1 MNRISFK
8 GYAQQG
14 NFDPINL
21 PDATAKIAQEGE
33 RTLRGMKAVRD
44 QDRRNRDSYESALKQ
59 KNRDEFSNRQA
70 NFDFDTQMRRNYREA
85 LNKNYETEIASTRKE
100 SDNRAKVWE
109 SLSAFSQT
117 ATEFAGKYKEK
128 KDKEDQLAGMN
139 AVYASGIT
147 YEEWQQLRNGEAEI
161 NATDATINDL
171 TVKLQARGVSV
182 SQIDQLRNLSGKR
195 EYGARM
201 AYAQKGGEEYG
212 LYLAQMGDKEVEING
227 QPMSLARARANGDL
241 QVIPQIL
248 NQLRTEYISQYSGMD
263 PAFANEY
270 LFKGMRRTEQSYNLN
285 IANEITQQTSAKLA
299 AEDDARV
306 KSDWT
311 NTGAQGFYD
320 NITLNGGNKRNNR
333 LRGIK
338 SLTTMAAAGQFSP
351 DDLDALETLPI
362 LKPGTTK
369 MSTFGEEFGTDMIAL
384 RNAVDTKVS
393 QDRTKADAEER
404 ETKSQAIEYFYR
416 ERPDGGYTQEQLDQ
430 IAKKWTEDFN
440 EAPPAEIQAMDS
452 QEEIEEEEGREILL
466 DKISKGQPIERRYLT
481 SGQFSG
487 KLVQEFNGFAVGG
500 AKSKATDLAVK
511 GLLAIPR
518 EVLGDIGN
526 PNAGSA
532 AIKMQSIISRDL
544 SQKVQQR
551 MALGDVTIDE
561 AYQESIAELT
571 KTLNEGSLGKGRY
584 TVTGTPGTTGATYSI
599 LSESY
604 SNDNK
609 EIVRKFVEQASKD
622 PTVINDAVL
631 FDQPELDALK
641 HGYKNGSMPAW
652 AWKSAELMNMNPYE
666 LAEAQLSLAGMMEKP
681 TRPPEAEVYT
691 YTDTEF
697 QRLLKNRPSSAKTA
711 RAMGLTAQNA
721 GESPYAPILN
731 LIASK
736 ESRATDPEND
746 GYDAMNTGGADGGH
760 TAFGSGTGTDAFG
773 QKLTQMSVAEVMR
786 LQSKGSLHASG
797 RYQIIGSTLKG
808 LVNKGIVDPDELYSP
823 EVQDR
828 LAIELFHGR
837 VGKFIDA
844 NGEEVAGLGQE
855 WIGLQNLPRN
865 VILQSL
871 RNTAANLDNPNFNPE
886 MMRNEIVYRV
896 GNIGPTS
903 TGPHLD
909 VKQVGLDFF
918 GRKTLDQY
926 IGFKTAEGFQPLSTG
941 VTVNGG
947 EFGASRSY
955 GEHRGWDYAM
965 PKGTP
970 VVLRKGAKIVAIQ
983 KDTGH
988 GDRLTIG
995 LPDGRQFQILHGKA

>member
-14 NFDPINL
+14 NFDPIKL
-21 PDATAKIAQEGE
+21 PDATAKLAQEGE

-44 QDRRNRDSYESALKQ
+44 QDRRNRDSYESALTQ

-85 LNKNYETEIASTRKE
+85 LNKNYETEIASIRKE
-100 SDNRAKVWE
+100 SDQKAKVWE
-109 SLSAFSQT
+109 SLSSLSKT

-171 TVKLQARGVSV
+171 TVKLQARGISV

-212 LYLAQMGDKEVEING
+212 LYLAEMGDKEVEING
-227 QPMSLARARANGDL
+227 QPTSLARARANGDL
-241 QVIPQIL
+241 KVIPQIL
-248 NQLRTEYISQYSGMD
+248 NQLRTEYISKYSGTD

-270 LFKGMRRTEQSYNLN
+270 LFKGMRRTEQSFNIN

-306 KSDWT
+306 KSSWDAS
-311 NTGAQGFYD
+311 GAQGFYD
-320 NITLNGGNKRNNR
+320 NITLNGGDKRSNR
-333 LRGIK
+333 IK
-338 SLTTMAAAGQFSP
+338 SLKSLTLMAQAGQFSQE
-351 DDLDALETLPI
+351 DYNQLSTLPI
-362 LKPGTTK
+362 KIPGSNK
-369 MSTFGEEFGTDMIAL
+369 IGTFGEVYGTDMIAL
-384 RNAVDTKVS
+384 RNAVDTKSS
-393 QDRTKADAEER
+393 QDRTKAADEER
-404 ETKSQAIEYFYR
+404 ETKKQTLEYYYSK
-416 ERPDGGYTQEQLDQ
+416 RPDGGYTQEQLDQ
-430 IAKKWTEDFN
+430 IAKAWTKEFN
-440 EAPPAEIQAMDS
+440 EAPPSEIQAMDS
-452 QEEIEEEEGREILL
+452 QEEIADKEAREELL
-466 DKISKGQPIERRYLT
+466 GKISRGEPIERRYLT
-481 SGQFSG
+481 SGRFSG
-487 KLVQEFNGFAVGG
+487 RIVQEFQVREPT
-500 AKSKATDLAVK
+500 KSKATDLAVK
-511 GLLAIPR
+511 ALLAIPR
-518 EVLGDIGN
+518 EELGDIGN

-532 AIKMQSIISRDL
+532 ALKMQGIISRDL
-544 SQKVQQR
+544 SQKVQTR
-551 MALGDVTIDE
+551 MAQGDVNIDQ

-571 KTLNEGSLGKGRY
+571 KDLGEGSKGKGRY
-584 TVTGTPGTTGATYSI
+584 AITGTPGTAGATYSI

-604 SNDNK
+604 SNDNG

-622 PTVINDAVL
+622 PTVINDTVL

-641 HGYKNGSMPAW
+641 RGYKNGTMPAW
-652 AWKSAELMNMNPYE
+652 AWKSAELMNMNPYD

-681 TRPPEAEVYT
+681 ERPPEAEVYT

-736 ESRATDPEND
+736 ESRSTDPEND
-746 GYDAMNTGGADGGH
+746 GYDAMNTGGADRGH
-760 TAFGSGTGTDAFG
+760 TAFGSGTGNETFG
-773 QKLTQMSVAEVMR
+773 QKLTSMSVAEVMR
-786 LQSKGSLHASG
+786 LQSRGSLHASG

-808 LVNKGIVDPDELYSP
+808 LVNKGVVDQDELYSP

-855 WIGLQNLPRN
+855 WVGLQNLPRQ
-865 VILQSL
+865 VIIQSL

-903 TGPHLD
+903 TGAHLD
-909 VKQVGLDFF
+909 VKQVGRDFF
-918 GRKTLDQY
+918 GRRTLDQY
-926 IGFKTAEGFQPLSTG
+926 IGYKTAEGFQPLSTG

-965 PKGTP
+965 PAGTP
-970 VVLRKGAKIVAIQ
+970 VVLKRGAKIVAVE
-983 KDTGH
+983 KNTGH

-995 LPDGRQFQILHGKA
+995 LPDGRQFEILHGKA